1 MGTIIKFMFLKCS
14 LLAKRF
20 QNIKPKKELKK
31 ENRETQ
37 RGSRILIILN
47 DALTNNINISSLA
60 DVPSALFDLI
70 YILYT
75 VIL

>member
-1 MGTIIKFMFLKCS
+1 MLGACSLRVKKRSIIIKFMFLKYL

-20 QNIKPKKELKK
+20 QKYQTEKGIKK

-47 DALTNNINISSLA
+47 DALTNISSLA
-60 DVPSALFDLI
+60 DVPRFLSRGS
-70 YILYT
+70 
-75 VIL
+75 